1 MSLKTLKLDEMD
13 LQLDNEYCSYSSS
26 RHHNV
31 LQVLETIA
39 DLLQDDFMSA
49 VSALTMCTEQLIE
62 RLTKICRV
70 DSPFDRYR
78 TVRRVKQEPKEA
90 ITFCGSLAGGFTPR
104 VSG

>member
-1 MSLKTLKLDEMD
+1 MD
-13 LQLDNEYCSYSSS
+13 LQLDHEYHGYSSS
-26 RHHNV
+26 RHLSV

-62 RLTKICRV
+62 RLNKLCRV
-70 DSPFDRYR
+70 NSPSDRYR
-78 TVRRVKQEPKEA
+78 RKIRAEPKEA
-90 ITFCGSLAGGFTPR
+90 IVLCGSLSGGFTPR